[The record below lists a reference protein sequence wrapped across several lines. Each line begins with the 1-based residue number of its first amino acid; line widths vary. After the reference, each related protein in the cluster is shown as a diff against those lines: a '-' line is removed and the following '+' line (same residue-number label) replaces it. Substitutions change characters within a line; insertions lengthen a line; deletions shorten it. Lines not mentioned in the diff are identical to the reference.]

1 MEFAGRSFFV
11 TKNNVIS
18 KFRDAVYQKVRYRPD
33 AILDLIDALTVAG
46 YVSSPVAISESP
58 LFHRKFSSVYDVLLE
73 GEFEVEQL
81 CDLLVAC
88 QPIESETIAGYE
100 VYATDAT
107 PNERMAAETLPDR
120 GALKA
125 QQNEPVR
132 YGHKYSWLV
141 RLVQSGTSW
150 VAPVDVR
157 RISTQ
162 STDTKLAAEQV
173 AALAQRNPR
182 PKVITADSR
191 YRDRHFLGI
200 FAHLENT
207 FALVRLQNNQKLSE
221 APVPKPEGSRGAPR
235 KHGAD
240 FQLSAITRAPDAS
253 EEFLLGKQKVRIKA
267 WHKLHFK
274 RFASVVGTVVC
285 VEFLKE
291 DGTPRYKRPIWL
303 FWTGPE
309 TVSLQDLCCM
319 YLWRFAIEHLF
330 RFLKQ
335 HMGLN
340 SNRSPDLVSTEKW
353 MWLCALAYWQLL
365 LMRNLVTPN
374 RPAWHPR
381 YKDGQ
386 VHPLTPAQVQRSA
399 LAFLLQSGTPARNTR
414 PAGKGLGRQND
425 YRPTPRKR
433 YEVIFKTKKALNQP
447 QTC

>member
-1 MEFAGRSFFV
+1 MS
-11 TKNNVIS
+11 KNNVLS
-18 KFRDAVYQKVRYRPD
+18 KFRDAVYQEVRYRPD
-33 AILDLIDALTVAG
+33 AILDLIDALTIAG
-46 YVSSPVAISESP
+46 QVNSPVAVSESP
-58 LFHRKFSSVYDVLLE
+58 LFRRKFSSVYDVMLE
-73 GEFEVEQL
+73 GEIEVEQL

-88 QPIESETIAGYE
+88 QPAESETIAGYE
-100 VYATDAT
+100 VYAVDAT

-150 VAPVDVR
+150 VAPTDVQ
-157 RISTQ
+157 RIRTK

-173 AALAQRNPR
+173 QALAGRKPH
-182 PKVITADSR
+182 PKVIAADSR

-200 FAHLENT
+200 FAQLENT
-207 FALVRLQNNQKLSE
+207 FALVRLQNNQKLSQV
-221 APVPKPEGSRGAPR
+221 PVPKPEGSRGAPR

-240 FQLSAITRAPDAS
+240 FQLSAISRPPDAS
-253 EEFLLGKQKVRIKA
+253 EEFFLGKQKVRVRA

-274 RFASVVGTVVC
+274 RFASIVGTVVC
-285 VEFLKE
+285 IEFLKE

-303 FWTGPE
+303 FWTGSE
-309 TVSLQDLCCM
+309 DVTLQDLCRM

-365 LMRNLVTPN
+365 LMRNLVMPN
-374 RPAWHPR
+374 RPAWHPHH
-381 YKDGQ
+381 KNGQ
-386 VHPLTPAQVQRSA
+386 VRPLTPAQVQRSA
-399 LAFLLQSGTPARNTR
+399 LAYLLQSGTPARNTR
-414 PAGKGLGRQND
+414 PAGKGHGRHKG
-425 YRPTPRKR
+425 YRPAPRTR
-433 YEVIFKTKKALNQP
+433 YKVVFKTKKALKQP

>member
-1 MEFAGRSFFV
+1 MDKNDLSEFR
-11 TKNNVIS
+11 N
-18 KFRDAVYQKVRYRPD
+18 AVYQNVRYRPD
-33 AILDLIDALTVAG
+33 AILDLIDALTVAD
-46 YVSSPVAISESP
+46 YVNSPVAISESP
-58 LFHRKFSSVYDVLLE
+58 LFRRKFSSVYDVLLE

-81 CDLLVAC
+81 CELLVAC
-88 QPIESETIAGYE
+88 QPAESETIAGYE
-100 VYATDAT
+100 VYAIDAT

-150 VAPVDVR
+150 VAPTDVQ
-157 RISTQ
+157 RISTK

-173 AALAQRNPR
+173 EALARRNPR

-191 YRDRHFLGI
+191 HRDRHFLGI

-207 FALVRLQNNQKLSE
+207 FALVRLQNNQKLSQ
-221 APVPKPEGSRGAPR
+221 APVPKPPNSRGAPC

-240 FQLSAITRAPDAS
+240 FQLSATPRPPDTS
-253 EEFLLGKQKVRIKA
+253 EEFFLGKQKVRIKA

-274 RFASVVGTVVC
+274 RFASLVGTVVC

-309 TVSLQDLCCM
+309 MVSLQDLCHM

-330 RFLKQ
+330 RFLP
-335 HMGLN
+335 GL
-340 SNRSPDLVSTEKW
+340 
-353 MWLCALAYWQLL
+353 
-365 LMRNLVTPN
+365 
-374 RPAWHPR
+374 
-381 YKDGQ
+381 
-386 VHPLTPAQVQRSA
+386 
-399 LAFLLQSGTPARNTR
+399 ARQ
-414 PAGKGLGRQND
+414 GRQTAHGAQQQSLARLGE
-425 YRPTPRKR
+425 Y
-433 YEVIFKTKKALNQP
+433 
-447 QTC
+447 

>member
-1 MEFAGRSFFV
+1 V
-11 TKNNVIS
+11 DKNDLS
-18 KFRDAVYQKVRYRPD
+18 KFREAVYQKVRYRPD
-33 AILDLIDALTVAG
+33 AFLDLIDALTVAG
-46 YVSSPVAISESP
+46 YVNSPVAISESP
-58 LFHRKFSSVYDVLLE
+58 LFRRKFSSVYDVLLE
-73 GEFEVEQL
+73 GEIEVEQL
-81 CDLLVAC
+81 RDLLVAC
-88 QPIESETIAGYE
+88 QPAESETIAGYE
-100 VYATDAT
+100 VYAADAT
-107 PNERMAAETLPDR
+107 PNERMTAETLPDR

-150 VAPVDVR
+150 VAPTDVQ
-157 RISTQ
+157 RIRTK

-173 AALAQRNPR
+173 QALARR
-182 PKVITADSR
+182 DLHPKVITADSR

-221 APVPKPEGSRGAPR
+221 VPVPKPSNSRGAPR

-240 FQLSAITRAPDAS
+240 FQLSAITRPPDAS
-253 EEFLLGKQKVRIKA
+253 EEFFLGKQRVRIKA

-309 TVSLQDLCCM
+309 MVSLQDLCRM

-335 HMGLN
+335 HLGLN
-340 SNRSPDLVSTEKW
+340 SNRSPALVSAKKW

-365 LMRNLVTPN
+365 LMRNLVQPN

-381 YKDGQ
+381 HKNGQ
-386 VHPLTPAQVQRSA
+386 TRPLTPAQVQRSA
-399 LAFLLQSGTPARNTR
+399 LTFLLRSGTPARNTR
-414 PAGKGLGRQND
+414 PAGKGSGRQNG
-425 YRPTPRKR
+425 YRPAPRTR
-433 YEVIFKTKKALNQP
+433 YEVVFKTKNSQNQP
-447 QTC
+447 AIC